1 MWLIFNLKK
10 EFKKISNSFNK
21 FRKEISELTTLSQSN
36 QESIKELISKKE
48 VDLMIREAILRVQ
61 STPFREPIRTTPRT
75 PMRKKADK
83 ILNKVEIMR
92 EIASLLQKGLSTEDI
107 HNNIVNVKMLC
118 KKTCFYKYLKE
129 VREQSAELREQQPR
143 TNLDK

>member
-21 FRKEISELTTLSQSN
+21 FKKDISELTTLTKNNQSQ
-36 QESIKELISKKE
+36 IKELISKKE
-48 VDLMIREAILRVQ
+48 VDLMIREAILKVQ
-61 STPFREPIRTTPRT
+61 STPFREPISHTPRT

-107 HNNIVNVKMLC
+107 HNIIVNEKMLI
-118 KKTCFYKYLKE
+118 KKTCFYKYLKI
-129 VREQSAELREQQPR
+129 VREQSARTPR
-143 TNLDK
+143 TDITN